1 MSGFGK
7 LGHIC
12 SPSQLF
18 FKHLNVY
25 TTPTYATPTFIKK
38 CSILVLI
45 YNYSKQMLSE
55 TNSLCIAGLITFI
68 RLVPTML
75 INNTAMPTNE
85 TDYSSHIKAVELV

>member
-1 MSGFGK
+1 
-7 LGHIC
+7 
-12 SPSQLF
+12 
-18 FKHLNVY
+18 
-25 TTPTYATPTFIKK
+25 
-38 CSILVLI
+38 
-45 YNYSKQMLSE
+45 MLSE